1 MASLAS
7 ERLRLSFGKLV
18 PDDEIREMDLF
29 PPKEKE
35 FACKI
40 NPYQTGK
47 LLIQANDS
55 RWS

>member
-35 FACKI
+35 FACKL

-55 RWS
+55 R